1 NYLPRNHYSDIMKY
15 KFVFL
20 QHGIT
25 KDDQSEWL
33 NSRKI
38 DYLVTAST
46 YEYED
51 ISRRGRYRYTTQET
65 VLTGFPRY
73 DNLVKNTIS
82 KKQILIMP
90 TWRKDLAG
98 ELQKKSSK
106 RVKNPQFSNSIF
118 CEMWGGFL
126 RSDNLKKA
134 CFDKGYTV
142 IFYPHPNLVDYIEDL
157 NIPDYIKIGDLS
169 TGSIQTA
176 FKDADLL
183 ITDYSSVAF

>member
-1 NYLPRNHYSDIMKY
+1 
-15 KFVFL
+15 
-20 QHGIT
+20 
-25 KDDQSEWL
+25 
-33 NSRKI
+33 
-38 DYLVTAST
+38 
-46 YEYED
+46 
-51 ISRRGRYRYTTQET
+51 
-65 VLTGFPRY
+65 
-73 DNLVKNTIS
+73 
-82 KKQILIMP
+82 

-183 ITDYSSVAF
+183 ITDYSSVAFDIAYMKKPIIYFQFDSDTFFASHSYSKGYFDYYKLGFGPVVKDIEMLNTQLLSI